1 MKVLFDFFNNKI
13 NLRYTAFFSRA
24 NVCNERIHERTFSN
38 KHKQI

>member
-24 NVCNERIHERTFSN
+24 NTHNEYIQLRTFSN